1 MPNANAKST
10 AGIVVTIGS
19 TVIPGCFSTPDM
31 GAEPGKI
38 DVTSFDDKK
47 YKRYIP
53 DLIDTSALP
62 FDFYSNGTNYTTAK
76 NLESTDGNTL
86 VSVAYPDG
94 DTISLKGSVAVY
106 KLAASVGEAVKFR
119 VAVTVSEF
127 SDGASE

>member
-19 TVIPGCFSTPDM
+19 TAIPGCFSTPDM

-53 DLIDTSALP
+53 DLIDTSTLN
-62 FDFYSNGTNYTTAK
+62 FDFYSNGSNYTTAK
-76 NLESTDGNTL
+76 GLESKDGNTQ

-94 DTISLKGSVAVY
+94 DTISLKGSVVVY
-106 KLAASVGEAVKFR
+106 KLAANVGEAVKFR

-127 SDGASE
+127 DGGASE